1 MILPL
6 ETFRGIL
13 ALIIVLHHLKIETF
27 IQKSKVV
34 LNGGLAVDFF
44 FVLSGF
50 VISLNYINKI
60 KSKDDLFNFQKKR
73 FLRLYPLHILTLFV
87 FILIELIKIFV
98 NNYTSLQSTYLPFSG
113 FNNYYSL
120 IANFFLL
127 HGWYGWS
134 FNLPSWSISTEF
146 YTYLIFGMLTLSFNK
161 KLYFFILLIFISLII
176 FLLNNSGIKFFDN
189 FIYPTRCI
197 YSFFLGVITFLVY
210 RRFKNFSSSFLSI
223 ISIILS
229 ISIINFSDILNLNN
243 KYIIS
248 PILFCL
254 TIFFVSNLS
263 SNVLL
268 YKILSNKFTVYL
280 GSISYGIYMIHFGL
294 VWFFRQFSIYLLNTD
309 QDKENFLLFNPFIG
323 ELFTIFFIIILIFI
337 SHISLKYFENRF
349 R

>member
-27 IQKSKVV
+27 IQKSKIV

-98 NNYTSLQSTYLPFSG
+98 NNNTSLESTYLPFSG

-176 FLLNNSGIKFFDN
+176 FLLNNSGIKFFNN

-229 ISIINFSDILNLNN
+229 ISFIHFSDNLNLNN

-263 SNVLL
+263 SNLLL